1 MFATLARRIAEKAL
15 VRGLCVAVGLGSTEV
30 PLIDLRGKLPT
41 TGEYPAR
48 DMAKVTAIVVHHSAT
63 KGQTIRS
70 IAEFHATRK
79 GWPAIAY
86 HFAIGYDGKV
96 YLLNNVDRRTNH
108 AQGVNSRTIGV
119 CLIGNYQEQPVPP
132 EVVKAWVHLRAY
144 IDATYGQKA
153 VLWHRDTKVT
163 LCPGDYAIEALTPY
177 RDAY

>member
-1 MFATLARRIAEKAL
+1 MFSTLARRIAEKAL

-41 TGEYPAR
+41 NGEYPPR
-48 DMAKVTAIVVHHSAT
+48 DMGKVTAIVVHHSAT

-70 IAEFHATRK
+70 IAEFHTTTK

-86 HFAIGYDGKV
+86 HYAIGYDGKV
-96 YLLNNVDRRTNH
+96 YLLNDPERRTNH

-132 EVVKAWVHLRAY
+132 EVIRSFIHLRAF
-144 IDATYGQKA
+144 INTTYGQKA
-153 VLWHRDTKVT
+153 VLWHRETKAT
-163 LCPGDYAIEALTPY
+163 DCPGRYAIEALDPV
-177 RDAY
+177 RNAD